1 MKLYILFFFRK
12 LFLKIKIELILKTD
26 NDKVVKLYYV
36 YSVFILNFVVFNN
49 MINNVVIDLVII
61 IV

>member
-12 LFLKIKIELILKTD
+12 LFLKIKIELILKMD

-36 YSVFILNFVVFNN
+36 YSVFILFFVVFII

>member
-1 MKLYILFFFRK
+1 M
-12 LFLKIKIELILKTD
+12 D

>member
-1 MKLYILFFFRK
+1 M
-12 LFLKIKIELILKTD
+12 D

-36 YSVFILNFVVFNN
+36 YSVFILNFVVFIN

>member
-1 MKLYILFFFRK
+1 M
-12 LFLKIKIELILKTD
+12 D

-36 YSVFILNFVVFNN
+36 YSVFILFFVVFNN
-49 MINNVVIDLVII
+49 MIYNVVIDLVII

>member
-1 MKLYILFFFRK
+1 M
-12 LFLKIKIELILKTD
+12 D

-36 YSVFILNFVVFNN
+36 YSVFILFFVVFII